1 MKSWI
6 CTAVGAVGSWI
17 AYMLGGWDTALVT
30 LVIVMAVD
38 YITGVI
44 VALLKRSK
52 KTESGGLSSAVGF
65 IGLAKKIMILLFV
78 LIGTRLDMVIGTD
91 YIRNAII
98 IGYMA
103 NELISITEN
112 AGLLGLPLPEVVTG
126 TIDILKSRSKSSRNA
141 ESGNDDNAESD

>member
-1 MKSWI
+1 MKNWI

-52 KTESGGLSSAVGF
+52 KTVSGGLSSAVGF

-141 ESGNDDNAESD
+141 ESGNDDDAESD

>member
-17 AYMLGGWDTALVT
+17 AYMLGGWDAALVT

-52 KTESGGLSSAVGF
+52 KTKSGGLSSAVGF

-141 ESGNDDNAESD
+141 ESGNDDDAESD

>member
-52 KTESGGLSSAVGF
+52 KTVSGGLSSAVGF